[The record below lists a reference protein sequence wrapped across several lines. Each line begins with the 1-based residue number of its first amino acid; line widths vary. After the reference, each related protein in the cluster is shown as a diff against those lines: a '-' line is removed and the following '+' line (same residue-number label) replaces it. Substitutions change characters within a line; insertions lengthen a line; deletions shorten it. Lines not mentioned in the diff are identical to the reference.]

1 MKIEINNQIFE
12 TNPSGLNTNILFM
25 GTVHT
30 GTSIQENVYGFST
43 EQIISF
49 AKQLKEANND
59 FNTVH
64 IYGPCNSDLSRTH
77 IGTYFL

>member
-1 MKIEINNQIFE
+1 MKIIVNNQEFE
-12 TNPSGLNTNILFM
+12 TNPSGLNTSLLFM

-49 AKQLKEANND
+49 ARQLKEANND

-64 IYGPCNSDLSRTH
+64 IYRPCGSDSSREH
-77 IGTYFL
+77 VGTYFL